1 MVSMNE
7 VQEGVYRIENNLDKS
22 KNTIFLRQE
31 YIALCISVY
40 FVDNFSE
47 YNFSMCLLNK
57 TIEREKSY

>member
-31 YIALCISVY
+31 YIALPVFQFILSIIFQNIILVCAY
-40 FVDNFSE
+40 
-47 YNFSMCLLNK
+47 
-57 TIEREKSY
+57 